1 MTQKKATLGL
11 PSNIFGAKDEVR
23 TRDLDLGKVALYQL
37 SYFRLVF
44 PNLVDVYVK
53 TPFSRFGIAKVI

>member
-1 MTQKKATLGL
+1 
-11 PSNIFGAKDEVR
+11 
-23 TRDLDLGKVALYQL
+23 
-37 SYFRLVF
+37 LVF